1 MMKSCFLFGHRDA
14 PQQIRSEIESAVE
27 WLYCK
32 KGITLFY
39 VGHYGSFDTMASAAV
54 KSVKARYEE
63 IGLFMVIPYHPAVR
77 PVEVPDGFDGTFHP
91 PLDNVPKRYA
101 IVRANRYLVENS
113 DAIICYVNR
122 PGNTRELLEY
132 AARQK
137 RNQLEYA
144 INLADKRK

>member
-1 MMKSCFLFGHRDA
+1 MLFDDILDQDCDGF
-14 PQQIRSEIESAVE
+14 QLLVIQVLQIVHQLVE
-27 WLYCK
+27 PG
-32 KGITLFY
+32 GIFSI
-39 VGHYGSFDTMASAAV
+39 HAV

-101 IVRANRYLVENS
+101 IVRSNRYMVENS

-122 PGNTRELLEY
+122 PGNTRELPKY
-132 AARQK
+132 AGRQK
-137 RNQLEYA
+137 MNQLEYS
-144 INLADKRK
+144 INLADKRKWT